1 MESANKAEFDGK
13 EVKKSETGPV
23 SSVSG
28 KGNRRWIAG
37 FVEDLVNAINTH
49 PNLTVESKS
58 QLIGGL
64 RAMFVVLKNL
74 AKHHVPITSERKVVE
89 NPNRPP
95 RELVDNDGNV
105 THLEMPVTPIVT
117 LIVPIVNDL
126 NNFLTN
132 FNEENNIQPR

>member
-1 MESANKAEFDGK
+1 MENATP
-13 EVKKSETGPV
+13 KKSETGPV
-23 SSVSG
+23 SSV

-37 FVEDLVNAINTH
+37 FVWDLVDAVETH
-49 PNLTVESKS
+49 PNLAVEVKS

-74 AKHHVPITSERKVVE
+74 AKHHVPITSDRKVVE
-89 NPNRPP
+89 NPSRPP

-105 THLEMPVTPIVT
+105 THLEIPVTPIVT

-126 NNFLTN
+126 SNHLTD
-132 FNEENNIQPR
+132 FNEKNNIPPRV